1 MHCCCIEEIG
11 AQLNLTWYEKLARR
25 EYVCAIVDDSSM
37 SDDALCCNLAG
48 RVLRLAELTPD
59 LASLKPPATQ
69 IFTEEHARENDKKST
84 FNIVT
89 LLVWVIYLQTATHQ
103 CCNGAPMTG
112 EKKTVCVWERGG
124 VEGIVVSLLVHQPHD
139 RGGATVSHCVC
150 TDQGG
155 HYII

>member
-1 MHCCCIEEIG
+1 M
-11 AQLNLTWYEKLARR
+11 
-25 EYVCAIVDDSSM
+25 CAIVDDSSM

-84 FNIVT
+84 FFIVT

-112 EKKTVCVWERGG
+112 EKKTVCVREGG
-124 VEGIVVSLLVHQPHD
+124 ELRAL
-139 RGGATVSHCVC
+139 
-150 TDQGG
+150 
-155 HYII
+155 